1 MAKTTRARALTP
13 AQFQQRQQAQAE
25 FWKSQASNDPTN
37 GGIDPER
44 AYDCYPHPEIGPE
57 HLGEDSL
64 LAYPEDLEHK
74 THYLPRLALLAL
86 ADIWGAHADACASA
100 ALHRKAAG
108 RAPFSDT
115 EVFTHAE
122 PEHMAALMRLIAQQ
136 MDTTLYPVDS
146 VAIARAALNQA
157 QGDNHAH

>member
-1 MAKTTRARALTP
+1 MANPTRTRAFTP
-13 AQFQQRQQAQAE
+13 EQFRQRQQAQAD
-25 FWKSQASNDPTN
+25 FWQQQASNDPTN

-44 AYDCYPHPEIGPE
+44 AFDCYPHPEIGPE
-57 HLGEDSL
+57 HLGSDTL

-74 THYLPRLALLAL
+74 TRYLPRLALLAL
-86 ADIWGAHADACASA
+86 ADIWGAHADACAA
-100 ALHRKAAG
+100 ASLHRKAQG
-108 RAPFSDT
+108 RAASEC
-115 EVFTHAE
+115 EVFTRAE

-157 QGDNHAH
+157 QGETA